1 MGANTWCAGL
11 VTRQQMIHG
20 NRPLISKE
28 LKEPLKI
35 TRRQRQGSVSVS
47 QAHLLLVVVLV
58 PSLVLYIVGIET
70 LEVVLQR
77 SALVKLSEGG
87 TSGKA
92 EHVVDARQ
100 VIIQLVD
107 DRNGAVERTQQGFGG
122 TRAAQVGLDLTS
134 NGSRINF
141 YIGTRSARARANRD

>member
-1 MGANTWCAGL
+1 M
-11 VTRQQMIHG
+11 
-20 NRPLISKE
+20 
-28 LKEPLKI
+28 
-35 TRRQRQGSVSVS
+35 RRRRQGSVSVS

-58 PSLVLYIVGIET
+58 PSLILNIVGIET

-77 SALVKLSEGG
+77 SALVRPSEGG

-100 VIIQLVD
+100 VIIELVD
-107 DRNGAVERTQQGFGG
+107 ARNDAVERTQQGLGR

-134 NGSRINF
+134 NGSLINF
-141 YIGTRSARARANRD
+141 YIASRSARARAHRD